1 MPERSKPPRHDGDIR
16 RQVVTFSFYRVLPEW
31 RRLPREQ
38 RDEQGRE
45 FADVIG
51 AWRQSEDMT
60 VLTYSTVG
68 MRSDCDFM
76 LWRICYSVECLQ
88 QMQKD
93 LRATRLGGYVH
104 MTHNFLGMTKRSQ
117 YVVGRDDDPG
127 ALGVIRPGA
136 HRYALVMPFT
146 KTRAWYQL
154 PFEQR
159 QRIVHEFIAAS
170 RQYPR
175 VIQNTTYSF
184 GLDDN
189 EFVLAFESN
198 HPEDFVDMC
207 MDLRET
213 ENYMYVLR
221 DTPMILSLQCTPE
234 EMLERLG

>member
-1 MPERSKPPRHDGDIR
+1 MPDRSKPQRSDGDPR

-31 RRLPREQ
+31 RRLSRSE
-38 RDEQGRE
+38 RDEHGRE
-45 FADVIG
+45 FASVIG
-51 AWRQSEDMT
+51 TWRESQDMT

-68 MRSDCDFM
+68 MRADCDLM
-76 LWRICYSVECLQ
+76 LWRICYSVDCLQ
-88 QMQKD
+88 SMQKD

-117 YVVGRDDDPG
+117 YVVGHDEDG
-127 ALGVIRPGA
+127 ALRGQIRPGA
-136 HRYALVMPFT
+136 YKYALVMPFT

-159 QRIVHEFIAAS
+159 QRVVHEFIRAS
-170 RQYPR
+170 RDYPR
-175 VIQNTTYSF
+175 VIQNTIYSF

-198 HPEDFVDMC
+198 HPEDFVDMA
-207 MDLRET
+207 MDMRET
-213 ENYMYVLR
+213 ENYMYVAR
-221 DTPMILSLQCTPE
+221 DTPVFTCLQCTTE